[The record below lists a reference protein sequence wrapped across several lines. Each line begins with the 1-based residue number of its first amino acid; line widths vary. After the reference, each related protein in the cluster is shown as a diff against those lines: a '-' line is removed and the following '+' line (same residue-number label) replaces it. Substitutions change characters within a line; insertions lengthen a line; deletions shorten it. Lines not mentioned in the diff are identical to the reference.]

1 LIETLDLTTKAIGS
15 ANAIKALVQRLK
27 TFTKNLNTKN
37 DRNDL
42 LKIIK
47 LADEI
52 FHLPLKEDVSI
63 KVEGDLNNS
72 YFIDDNANNFF
83 QVFLNFFNNSYKSY
97 LKKGSLHKKIL
108 ISISK
113 MEKTVI
119 VKIRD
124 FAMGIQDQKLKNIF
138 DLTFSEDDGSSSE
151 IGLFITK
158 KMIENIGGDI
168 TLQSVEGI
176 FTEVRLVLPYY
187 TQKESKNSLK

>member
-1 LIETLDLTTKAIGS
+1 
-15 ANAIKALVQRLK
+15 
-27 TFTKNLNTKN
+27 
-37 DRNDL
+37 
-42 LKIIK
+42 
-47 LADEI
+47 
-52 FHLPLKEDVSI
+52 
-63 KVEGDLNNS
+63 
-72 YFIDDNANNFF
+72 
-83 QVFLNFFNNSYKSY
+83 
-97 LKKGSLHKKIL
+97 
-108 ISISK
+108 

-158 KMIENIGGDI
+158 KMIENIGGNI